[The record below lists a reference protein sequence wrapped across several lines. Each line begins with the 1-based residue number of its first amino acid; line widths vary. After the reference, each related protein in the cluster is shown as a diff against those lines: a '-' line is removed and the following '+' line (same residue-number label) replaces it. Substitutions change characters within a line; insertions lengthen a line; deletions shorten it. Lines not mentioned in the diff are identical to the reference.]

1 MVGKLLARKYFPANA
16 FCSGVLHT
24 TLCTSMDSSPAN
36 IAAIAANVGSTCSQ
50 YRQFVV
56 STNNKTFLFLFAN
69 VDANSLVLFVVTLP
83 FMLLLF
89 DEEEDA
95 PNRLLRL

>member
-1 MVGKLLARKYFPANA
+1 
-16 FCSGVLHT
+16 
-24 TLCTSMDSSPAN
+24 MDSSPAN

-56 STNNKTFLFLFAN
+56 STSNTTFLSLFAN

-83 FMLLLF
+83 LILLVSLALF
-89 DEEEDA
+89 DEEDA

>member
-1 MVGKLLARKYFPANA
+1 
-16 FCSGVLHT
+16 
-24 TLCTSMDSSPAN
+24 MDSSPAN

-56 STNNKTFLFLFAN
+56 PTNNTTFLFLFAN

-83 FMLLLF
+83 LIILLVSLALF
-89 DEEEDA
+89 DEEDA